1 MLSSHGFC
9 MAYLVDPK
17 FYRPDFSFCVFMCSC
32 FSKKAPF
39 SKGAYCS
46 IVSLTVVIW
55 ICLTV
60 LFLSV
65 SGQEVLIFKRKATDK
80 FAFRVEFNDKAEHI
94 YPIFLDF
101 DDGNVSEA
109 FEDHNCSVV
118 GVHDLCP
125 TWGPLL
131 HMNITKF
138 LECPPY
144 PYSNSILQE
153 VYNDPR
159 FFQITVGLRT
169 SYSLLGSNIASVS
182 LIIFT
187 VWFLPSLLI
196 ISYRCLVPS
205 EQWFDTSFVD
215 FTKKSQGSGPSF
227 LRPLLKNFLLN
238 RGAIEE

>member
-1 MLSSHGFC
+1 
-9 MAYLVDPK
+9 
-17 FYRPDFSFCVFMCSC
+17 MCSC
-32 FSKKAPF
+32 CSKKALF

-80 FAFRVEFNDKAEHI
+80 FAFRVEFNDKAERI

-101 DDGNVSEA
+101 DDGNFSEA

-118 GVHDLCP
+118 RVHDLCP

-131 HMNITKF
+131 HMNITEF

-159 FFQITVGLRT
+159 FFQITVGFRT
-169 SYSLLGSNIASVS
+169 SYSLLGSKIASVF
-182 LIIFT
+182 LIIFI
-187 VWFLPSLLI
+187 VLFIPSLLI
-196 ISYRCLVPS
+196 ISYRRLVPPK
-205 EQWFDTSFVD
+205 QWSDTRPVD
-215 FTKKSQGSGPSF
+215 FMKKFQGLGPSF
-227 LRPLLKNFLLN
+227 LRPLLKKFLLN